1 MCHRANHRSTRR
13 RGGLVRVR
21 LRSAGRSGMPATH
34 GRVGGVRARRCSA
47 VRQERLGGAIVGC
60 RLHLAPV
67 ADANNL
73 HGHDEHEPNAT
84 APTMNQTHHDAVE
97 MSSPLSYS

>member
-1 MCHRANHRSTRR
+1 
-13 RGGLVRVR
+13 
-21 LRSAGRSGMPATH
+21 
-34 GRVGGVRARRCSA
+34 
-47 VRQERLGGAIVGC
+47 LGGAIVGC